1 LFLLDGNSFLEVLSV
16 GCLEVLSADE
26 VNLEQVSCIV
36 NRNLW
41 ELVIR
46 QLKVHVLLLKVNDFP
61 IELLNDCLVCLVR
74 TWQHVELDDWLHRIV
89 ETYHPPIRYLKCL
102 SKFLVF
108 IFTALQQSRRAL
120 GLFLFSFCQSFSTSQ
135 HFAVCAV
142 LPHSFIL
149 AELRVPFVS
158 WNLNRP
164 GKCHSDVAFLV
175 NKLDYRFRW
184 RQLEAFELEFSD
196 VVWFNHLVEIRNG
209 HAEAVVKLPFD

>member
-1 LFLLDGNSFLEVLSV
+1 MQDATQEEVEEDISDARRKSEVCCCVAKVFHFLPIHGVHLHWNLFLLDGNSFLEVLSV

-120 GLFLFSFCQSFSTSQ
+120 GLFLFSFCQSFSTS
-135 HFAVCAV
+135 
-142 LPHSFIL
+142 
-149 AELRVPFVS
+149 
-158 WNLNRP
+158 
-164 GKCHSDVAFLV
+164 
-175 NKLDYRFRW
+175 
-184 RQLEAFELEFSD
+184 
-196 VVWFNHLVEIRNG
+196 
-209 HAEAVVKLPFD
+209 